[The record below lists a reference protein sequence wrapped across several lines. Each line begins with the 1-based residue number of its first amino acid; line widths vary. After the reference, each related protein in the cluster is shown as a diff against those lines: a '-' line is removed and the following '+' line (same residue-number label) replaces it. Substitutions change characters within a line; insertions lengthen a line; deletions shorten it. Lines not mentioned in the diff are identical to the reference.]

1 MRSYVVAGID
11 GSPSSVAAAQYA
23 ADWAELSGR
32 DLHLVHG
39 TSHGVPGDEILR
51 RVADCLTA
59 RHPGLTVVCREVA
72 GAGPAV
78 LVEESGVADLTVVG
92 SRGNGSIPTATLGA
106 TATIVTTH
114 AHGPVLIARP
124 PAALPGP
131 GLPVV
136 VGVDGSDHS
145 VAALD
150 LAFDVAQRTGAPVV
164 GVHVWSAGPRASD
177 EEVHHRSETA
187 GTVLND
193 ALEPWR
199 AKFPDVR
206 LVETLVRSG
215 TMAEELVEASADAG
229 LVVVGTRGHGGFA
242 GLLLG
247 SVSLSVAQH
256 AHCPVAVVRPR
267 RSAPIA

>member
-1 MRSYVVAGID
+1 MMQAYVVAGID

-23 ADWAELSGR
+23 AEWAERSGR

-39 TSHGVPGDEILR
+39 SRHGEPGDDVLR

-59 RHPGLTVVCREVA
+59 QHPGLSIVCRAVP
-72 GAGPAV
+72 GAGSAV
-78 LVEESGVADLTVVG
+78 LVEESGAAELTVVG
-92 SRGNGSIPTATLGA
+92 SRGGGSIPTAALGA
-106 TATIVTTH
+106 TATIVATH
-114 AHGPVLIARP
+114 ARGPVVIARP
-124 PAALPGP
+124 PAAMPGP
-131 GLPVV
+131 DLPVL

-150 LAFDVAQRTGAPVV
+150 FAFDIARRTGASVV
-164 GVHVWSAGPRASD
+164 AAHVWWTGRMASD
-177 EEVHHRSETA
+177 ADAQHRAETA
-187 GTVLND
+187 GAVLDD

-206 LVETLVRSG
+206 LEEKLVSG
-215 TMAEELVEASADAG
+215 ANVAEDLVAESAHAG
-229 LVVVGTRGHGGFA
+229 LAVVGTRGHGGFA

-256 AHCPVAVVRPR
+256 AHCPVAIVR
-267 RSAPIA
+267 